1 MLGFPDIFS
10 LKDRTAVVTGAA
22 GGLGAKIAQGMAEA
36 GAAVVIGDID
46 TDGLTQTATAILAAG
61 SETHAC
67 ECDVRDP
74 SQARGLIE
82 QALSMFGQIDILVN
96 NAGIADPEPA
106 LLHET
111 AGEQWHEVININLH
125 GVFNCSQPALE
136 HMVDRRYGKVINIA
150 SMWGLAGTSS
160 VFPLPAY
167 AASKGAV
174 VNLTREMA
182 LQYAPL
188 GINVNAICPGFYRTN
203 LGPYDD
209 PDFVEAVTAFT
220 PAARIAEAH
229 EIKGSAIYLASP
241 ASDFVNGLMLVA
253 DGGCMAK

>member
-1 MLGFPDIFS
+1 MLGLPDIFS

-22 GGLGAKIAQGMAEA
+22 GGLGAMIAEGMAEA
-36 GAAVVIGDID
+36 GATVAIGDID
-46 TDGLTQTATAILAAG
+46 TDGLQQTAEAIQAAG
-61 SETHAC
+61 SSAHAC
-67 ECDVRDP
+67 ECDVADP
-74 SQARGLIE
+74 GQARELIK
-82 QALSMFGQIDILVN
+82 QALSKFGQIDILVN
-96 NAGIADPEPA
+96 NAGIGDPEPA

-111 AGEQWHEVININLH
+111 DSELWHKVIDLNLH
-125 GVFNCSQPALE
+125 GVFNCSQPALQ
-136 HMVDRRYGKVINIA
+136 HMVERRSGKVINIA
-150 SMWGLAGTSS
+150 SMWGLAGPSS

-203 LGPYDD
+203 LGPFDD
-209 PDFVEAVTAFT
+209 PEFVEAITAFT

-241 ASDFVNGLMLVA
+241 ASNFVNGLMLVA